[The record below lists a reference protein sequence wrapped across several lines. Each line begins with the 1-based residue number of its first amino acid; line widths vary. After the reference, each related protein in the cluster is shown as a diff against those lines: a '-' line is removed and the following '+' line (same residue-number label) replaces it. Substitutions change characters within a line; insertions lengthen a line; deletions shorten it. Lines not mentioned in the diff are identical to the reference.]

1 MLPHSRKMGMMLLE
15 KENNV
20 HMLPSEIMGSIVKLC
35 PGFIIPTALFSEKT
49 GKKIKRSTIHSH
61 LTKID
66 INF

>member
-1 MLPHSRKMGMMLLE
+1 MAMMLLE

-20 HMLPSEIMGSIVKLC
+20 HILPSEIMGSIVKLC

-49 GKKIKRSTIHSH
+49 EKNNRSTVDSH
-61 LTKID
+61 LTKTD